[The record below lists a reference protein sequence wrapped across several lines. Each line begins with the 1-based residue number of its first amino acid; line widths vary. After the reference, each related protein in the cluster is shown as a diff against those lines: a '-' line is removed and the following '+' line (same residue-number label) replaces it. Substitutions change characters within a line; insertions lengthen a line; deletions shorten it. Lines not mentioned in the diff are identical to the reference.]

1 MLLTPSQEGCVTRKY
16 LELLENVPFNRHVV
30 VVVGGDDDDDD
41 DDDNIGFNILRCRR
55 PDLSEIQPTCGTTLL
70 LKTAEKD

>member
-16 LELLENVPFNRHVV
+16 LELLENVPFNRHMV
-30 VVVGGDDDDDD
+30 VVVGGDDDD

-55 PDLSEIQPTCGTTLL
+55 ADLSEKQPTCGTTLL
-70 LKTAEKD
+70 LKASEKD

>member
-1 MLLTPSQEGCVTRKY
+1 MCNAKVSRASR
-16 LELLENVPFNRHVV
+16 NVPFNRHVV

-70 LKTAEKD
+70 LKTAEKIEGR